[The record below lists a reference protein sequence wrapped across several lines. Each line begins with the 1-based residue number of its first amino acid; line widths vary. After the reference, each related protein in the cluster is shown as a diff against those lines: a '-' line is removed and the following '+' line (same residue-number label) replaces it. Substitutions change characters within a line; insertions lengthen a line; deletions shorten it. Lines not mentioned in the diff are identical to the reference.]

1 MKRYEKYKPSGVEW
15 LGEVPE
21 HWEVKPLKF
30 LTTKIVDGSHFTPT
44 YIDTGVP
51 FLRVTDIQNNDI
63 NMENIKYIPQEE
75 HLELVKRCN
84 PEKGD
89 LLLSKNGTIGVTK
102 VIDWN
107 WEFSIFVSLC
117 LIKFNTK
124 INSTF
129 AHYVFES
136 HSLQEQIFGLT
147 KKNTVTN
154 LHLDKIR
161 EFWFIVPTLNE
172 QLGIINFLDKKTEK
186 IDRLISRQQALL
198 EKLSEKRTALITE
211 TVCGRVRLPTAL
223 NDNETLS
230 SNVPLR
236 NSGIE
241 WLGEVPKEWDIER
254 TKFNFEFSKGLTITK
269 ENLIDEGIPCVNYG
283 EIHSKFGFEVNPEI
297 HDLKYVS
304 EDYLKYPSAL
314 LKKGDFI
321 FADTSEDVK
330 GSGNFT
336 YLNSNIPTFAGYHTI
351 IARLRKNH
359 NPRFLAYVFA
369 SDAFRNQIRTQIKG
383 VKVFSITQAILKNTF
398 IWLPKIDEQTA
409 IVNYLDT
416 ETAKIDHLQNKI
428 ERVIERLKEYRS
440 ALITQVVTGKVKV

>member
-241 WLGEVPKEWDIER
+241 WLGEVPEHWEIKPLKFAVSYNDETLPENTDLDEEILYVDISSVSLTDGIKNKELMIFENAPSRARRIVKDGDVLVSTVR
-254 TKFNFEFSKGLTITK
+254 TYLKAIAQVESA
-269 ENLIDEGIPCVNYG
+269 EPNLIASTGFAVLRSKCGLNSQYLGYYIQSEGIVGAIVANSVGVSYPAINA
-283 EIHSKFGFEVNPEI
+283 S
-297 HDLKYVS
+297 DLVRLPICIPS
-304 EDYLKYPSAL
+304 E
-314 LKKGDFI
+314 
-321 FADTSEDVK
+321 TEQ
-330 GSGNFT
+330 
-336 YLNSNIPTFAGYHTI
+336 TI
-351 IARLRKNH
+351 IA
-359 NPRFLAYVFA
+359 
-369 SDAFRNQIRTQIKG
+369 
-383 VKVFSITQAILKNTF
+383 
-398 IWLPKIDEQTA
+398 
-409 IVNYLDT
+409 NYLDKKT
-416 ETAKIDHLQNKI
+416 EKINHLQNKI